1 MTLKERLG
9 LSDRDILAKTLQ
21 AEAGNQGVGGML
33 AAGSVIMNRAKSSG
47 YGGGVQDVILKPGQ
61 FSPWNSETNYAGG
74 AQGQDMI
81 NLAPSREAYQVADN
95 LLSGNYKDPTSGAT
109 HFYNPDI
116 SNPSWGAEKQGGDW
130 TRIGSHLFG
139 KADAGR
145 SSNQLVADDA
155 MRAIGKQPIG
165 LADANITGLA
175 DANIKE
181 NSQMMQ
187 QQRPRGLLADF
198 GIQKMQEGA
207 EGETGQRFYNRD
219 TFKDRLAD
227 LAVAFGKMGI
237 MGLDEPAAAVANRR
251 AARRDT
257 NKTMEAIS
265 KMGTPQ
271 SEQAIAFLNAGGDPV
286 SALKIAFA
294 KPGEASAK
302 EMQIQRLM
310 ATGVPRDTAIGIAD
324 RRLVPSKDPITGEVV
339 VVDLAKMAPGNLT
352 EEVAPEEVTEE
363 PVDSFVGANVPGSFG
378 ISGFGANIMNT
389 VMDAFGGGQPAD
401 DIAKASTIL
410 RSLATRTSLG
420 LAAEFPGRPSNL
432 TREMIQRDLTISPS
446 EISTGKGKALDK
458 ANEIVRMIEASLKAA
473 NAVVGGKFSA
483 TDKAAAQQSIRQVS
497 PLLDDYK
504 SLIKRLEPEVA
515 EAGVGGLVIA
525 PNVLDRLKAYEN
537 E

>member
-9 LSDRDILAKTLQ
+9 LSDRDILAKTIQ
-21 AEAGNQGVGGML
+21 AEAGNQGTQGML
-33 AAGSVIMNRAKSSG
+33 AVGSVIMNRAKASG
-47 YGGGVQDVILKPGQ
+47 YGGSIQDVILKPGQ

-81 NLAPSREAYQVADN
+81 NLVASPQAYAVTDAV
-95 LLSGNYKDPTSGAT
+95 LSGKAPDPTSGAT

-130 TRIGSHLFG
+130 TRINSHLFG

-145 SSNQLVADDA
+145 SSNKLVADDA

-165 LADANITGLA
+165 LADANI
-175 DANIKE
+175 KE

-187 QQRPRGLLADF
+187 QRRPRGLLENF

-237 MGLDEPAAAVANRR
+237 MGLDEPAAVVANRR
-251 AARRDT
+251 AARRDK
-257 NKTMEAIS
+257 NKTIEAIG

-294 KPGEASAK
+294 KPGKASAK

-310 ATGVPRDTAIGIAD
+310 ASGATRDTAIGIAD
-324 RRLVPSKDPITGEVV
+324 GRLVPSKDPITGEVV
-339 VVDLAKMAPGNLT
+339 VVDLAKTAPGNLT
-352 EEVAPEEVTEE
+352 EGVAPEEVTKK
-363 PVDSFVGANVPGSFG
+363 PLVDPFVGTNVKGSLG
-378 ISGFGANIMNT
+378 ISGFGANIINT
-389 VMDAFGGGQPAD
+389 VVDAFGGGQPAD
-401 DIAKASTIL
+401 DIAEASTIL
-410 RSLATRTSLG
+410 GSLATRTSLG

-432 TREMIQRDLTISPS
+432 TREMIQRDLTIAPS
-446 EISTGKGKALDK
+446 EMSTGKGKALNK
-458 ANEIVRMIEASLKAA
+458 AKEIVRMIESSLKAA
-473 NAVVGGKFSA
+473 NDVVGGKFSA

-504 SLIKRLEPEVA
+504 FLIKRLELEGA
-515 EAGVGGLVIA
+515 EAGVGGVVIA
-525 PNVLDRLKAYEN
+525 PNVQERLKAYEN